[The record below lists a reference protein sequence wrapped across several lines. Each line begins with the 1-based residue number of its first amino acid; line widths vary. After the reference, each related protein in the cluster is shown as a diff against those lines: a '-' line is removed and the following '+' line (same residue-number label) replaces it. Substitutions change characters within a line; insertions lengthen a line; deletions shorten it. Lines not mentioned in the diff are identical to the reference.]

1 YKREGFSQASAMG
14 AAMICN
20 EALGVKAE
28 LSSRTKVIE
37 PEADQTDLF
46 LYEEWKHT
54 QKLFTHF
61 QPAVKA

>member
-1 YKREGFSQASAMG
+1 MG
-14 AAMICN
+14 AVMICN